1 MNKIKRGPAPAA
13 GNVRRHPPGARF
25 QSILDAMKIATGKVL
40 GGKVVLDGA
49 TFEEG
54 SSVTVLARDEE
65 EGVNLTPEEEAELL
79 LAIAEADR
87 GETVSAEE
95 VLAKLARRHG

>member
-1 MNKIKRGPAPAA
+1 
-13 GNVRRHPPGARF
+13 
-25 QSILDAMKIATGKVL
+25 MKVATGKVL
-40 GGKVVLDGA
+40 GGKVMLDGA

-54 SSVTVLARDEE
+54 TSVTVLARDEE
-65 EGVNLTPEEEAELL
+65 EGVTLTPEQEAELL

>member
-1 MNKIKRGPAPAA
+1 M
-13 GNVRRHPPGARF
+13 
-25 QSILDAMKIATGKVL
+25 LTAMKIATGKVV
-40 GGKVVLDGA
+40 GGKVVLEGA
-49 TFEEG
+49 SFEEG
-54 SSVTVLARDEE
+54 TSVTVLARDEDS
-65 EGVNLTPEEEAELL
+65 GVTLTPDEEAELL

>member
-1 MNKIKRGPAPAA
+1 
-13 GNVRRHPPGARF
+13 
-25 QSILDAMKIATGKVL
+25 MKIATGKVV
-40 GGKVVLDGA
+40 GGKVVLEGA

-65 EGVNLTPEEEAELL
+65 GDIILTPEEEAELL

-87 GETVSAEE
+87 GEMVSTEE
-95 VLAKLARRHG
+95 VLAKLVRRHG